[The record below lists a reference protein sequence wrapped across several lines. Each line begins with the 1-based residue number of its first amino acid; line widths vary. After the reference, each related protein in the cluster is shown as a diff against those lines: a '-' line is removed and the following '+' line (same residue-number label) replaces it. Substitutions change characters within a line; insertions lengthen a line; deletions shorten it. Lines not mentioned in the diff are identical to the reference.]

1 MKLFKHILVVSVLIL
16 SAFCSCSKVEEGV
29 SAEEFSF
36 SYSISLPEVKSVTAD
51 GVAVNKVWYAL
62 YNLDGTLATKYA
74 PVEFENGRA
83 KCEVVMMRERSYRIV
98 FVAQY
103 YKDSATPTYPIDEE
117 NAVIGIPESPIANSD
132 KMDLFYGVDE
142 VISYN
147 GTPNGSIVLDR
158 VVAMVNFICTD
169 EDWEQARNNGITPT
183 HSSIVLSG
191 VSTQFNL
198 YDGTLGTDKTDLT
211 FARSEI
217 PSEKHVGAAFCLANA
232 KVTATLNLY
241 NSSDETAAPTKTLTV
256 TEVQVEKNKK
266 SNITGNIIT
275 E

>member
-1 MKLFKHILVVSVLIL
+1 M
-16 SAFCSCSKVEEGV
+16 
-29 SAEEFSF
+29 SAEELSY

-51 GVAVNKVWYAL
+51 GATINKVWFAL
-62 YNLDGTLATKYA
+62 YNIDNNALVTKYA
-74 PVEFENGRA
+74 PVEFKEGRA
-83 KCEVVMMRERSYRIV
+83 NCEVVMMRGRSYKIV

-103 YKDSATPTYPIDEE
+103 YKDSVTPTYPIDEE
-117 NAVIGIPESPIANSD
+117 NATILLPDSPLANSD
-132 KMDLFYGVDE
+132 KMDLFYGIDE
-142 VISYN
+142 VINYD

-158 VVAMVNFICTD
+158 AVAMVNFICTD
-169 EDWEQARNNGITPT
+169 ADWEAAVANNMTPT

-198 YDGTLGTDKTDLT
+198 FSGAAGTDKTNLT
-211 FARSEI
+211 YARSEI
-217 PSEKHVGAAFCLANA
+217 PSAKHVGAVFCLPHG

>member
-1 MKLFKHILVVSVLIL
+1 MS
-16 SAFCSCSKVEEGV
+16 S
-29 SAEEFSF
+29 EEFSF

-51 GVAVNKVWYAL
+51 GAAVNKVWYAL

-117 NAVIGIPESPIANSD
+117 NAVIGIPESPLANSD
-132 KMDLFYGVDE
+132 KMDLFYGIDE
-142 VISYN
+142 VINYD

-158 VVAMVNFICTD
+158 AVAMVNFICTD
-169 EDWEQARNNGITPT
+169 ADWEAAVANNMTPT

-198 YDGTLGTDKTDLT
+198 FSGAAGADKTNLT
-211 FARSEI
+211 YARSEI
-217 PSEKHVGAAFCLANA
+217 PSAKHVGAVFCLPHG